1 MATLLGIGTG
11 ATLHGCV
18 NRSSLCM
25 NVCFQALGPIE
36 AKDLVWAM
44 VVLARGM
51 KRSWRWEERIRR
63 REETEIEGRIGIYEQ
78 NQVETWERG
87 LQTR

>member
-1 MATLLGIGTG
+1 MKKTRTQDGIKNPRSWEKAQLMATLLGAGT
-11 ATLHGCV
+11 GCV

-63 REETEIEGRIGIYEQ
+63 REEAEIGGRI
-78 NQVETWERG
+78 
-87 LQTR
+87 